1 MLKCL
6 HLINCLG
13 KNEGEMKYD
22 SVLNFL
28 KMLWIIGGFIIA
40 MALLDIMNLIVLQPT
55 YWVAPVMII
64 FRNLLFSLLF
74 FVWTII
80 DVNITKGNRKNY
92 Y

>member
-1 MLKCL
+1 MLRCL
-6 HLINCLG
+6 HLINYLG
-13 KNEGEMKYD
+13 KNESEMKYD

-40 MALLDIMNLIVLQPT
+40 MALLDIMNLIVLQLT
-55 YWVAPVMII
+55 YSVAPVMII